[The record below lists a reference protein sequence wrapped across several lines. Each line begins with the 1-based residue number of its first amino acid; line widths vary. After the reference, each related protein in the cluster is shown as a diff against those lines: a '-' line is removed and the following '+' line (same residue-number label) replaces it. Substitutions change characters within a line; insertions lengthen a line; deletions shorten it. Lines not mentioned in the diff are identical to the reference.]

1 MSSTRTQSIELSN
14 ISHRSQQPEEDHVQ
28 LNESSLAPVDRG
40 FDAWSFLLAAFVV
53 EGVVWGFPDSF
64 GVFLDS
70 YLYDPKFMNQPHAS
84 SLLPLIGPLSSGMIF
99 CSGPLIFPINIR
111 YPYYRRTMMWIG
123 VFLCGASLFGASF
136 ATKVPVLIG
145 LQGILYAIGGSL
157 LYAPCISYM
166 TEWFVMRRG
175 LASGV
180 IFAGTSAGGLILPL
194 VLPTLISRYG
204 SAKALRIISI
214 VLTTILIPIVASV
227 KPRLPESRNRAQI
240 MPPRSRDWM
249 SSTTFWVLLAVNT
262 VQGLGYFVPVVWL
275 PTFAHEMNLSST
287 SSSLAVALLNGAS
300 LLSRLSLGYLADR
313 LNPWLLALSTL
324 TSTSIATFI
333 LWGLLSRNLAGLISF
348 GIAYGVLAGGWSSL
362 WTGLIAPIAKEDPNL
377 VTYLIGYLM
386 LSRGVGNILCT
397 PISSTLAAASQSAV
411 GKVTTG
417 FQVAGG
423 RFESM
428 ILYVGSCFA
437 GAAGVAL
444 LGWALDAR
452 AGRARSRAS

>member
-1 MSSTRTQSIELSN
+1 MSTQTESIELSN
-14 ISHRSQQPEEDHVQ
+14 SSRHSQQEDGAQ
-28 LNESSLAPVDRG
+28 RNESSLAPVDRG
-40 FDAWSFLLAAFVV
+40 FGAWSFLLAAFVV

-70 YLYDPKFMNQPHAS
+70 YLNDPKFMNQPHAS
-84 SLLPLIGPLSSGMIF
+84 TLLPLIGPLSSGMIF
-99 CSGPLIFPINIR
+99 CSSPVIYPINVR
-111 YPYYRRTMMWIG
+111 YPYHRRKMMWIG
-123 VFLCGASLFGASF
+123 VVLCGASLFGASF
-136 ATKVPVLIG
+136 ATQVPVLIG

-194 VLPTLISRYG
+194 VLPTLISHHG
-204 SAKALRIISI
+204 SAKALRIISV
-214 VLTTILIPIVASV
+214 VLTTVLIPIVALV
-227 KPRLPESRNRAQI
+227 KPRLPESRNRAQVT
-240 MPPRSRDWM
+240 PPRSRDWM
-249 SSTTFWVLLAVNT
+249 NSPTFWVLLAVNT

-324 TSTSIATFI
+324 SSTSIATFI
-333 LWGLLSRNLAGLISF
+333 LWGLLSRNLAGLLSF
-348 GIAYGVLAGGWSSL
+348 GIAYGALAGGWSSL
-362 WTGLIAPIAKEDPNL
+362 WTGFIAPITKDDPNL
-377 VTYLIGYLM
+377 VTYLFGYLM

-397 PISSTLAAASQSAV
+397 PISSALSTISESAIGKAS
-411 GKVTTG
+411 TG

-423 RFESM
+423 RFENM

-444 LGWALDAR
+444 LGWGLDAR
-452 AGRARSRAS
+452 AGRARSRAT